1 MSRDSDEHLLTSG
14 SHHRLQQF
22 IRKAMAGPEITIS
35 TIGGSSESSSHAKLT
50 SVTKGHQVQ
59 KDEIWFHRFAHWLGY
74 FVGENVTIH
83 EVNGAAPGK
92 SIFLGDAQLTQ

>member
-1 MSRDSDEHLLTSG
+1 
-14 SHHRLQQF
+14 
-22 IRKAMAGPEITIS
+22 MAGPEITIS
-35 TIGGSSESSSHAKLT
+35 TIGGSSKSIRAAGLT
-50 SVTKGHQVQ
+50 VVTKGHQVQ

-92 SIFLGDAQLTQ
+92 SSCSDTELIF